1 MVPDVE
7 ASEKFCRWTYGA
19 PIFEDATVDVD
30 PVGDTMTE
38 LAQATT
44 RIPRMAGETWER
56 LRIQAGLQAARRAGG
71 DPEFV
76 LREQVDGRGFDLLP
90 EPDEGDLF
98 YDIEGYPYYPDGG
111 LEYLHGIWMLKD
123 GDWDFVDFWAHDRTE
138 EAKLT
143 HDLLDFL
150 SSHMRAH
157 PRAHIYHYANYEIAA
172 LRRLTSQHRTGEAA
186 MDQLQRERRF
196 VDLFRVVAG
205 GLIASEKGYSIKDL
219 EAFYMAKRDDQVAT
233 AGASVVAYEEWRR
246 TRRQEILD
254 EIRDYNRTDCI
265 STKLLRDWLVSEVRP
280 AGPYPVFG
288 DTPGPKADEKVQAEE
303 DEDEA
308 LRERLVPV
316 GEKLGENVATLL
328 FDLSRFHQREDKP
341 AYWAIFD
348 RLAQDSEDL
357 LDDLECLQGLEA
369 TGAAIKD
376 KRSFQREYRFP
387 EQETKLR
394 VGKTPCV
401 KPATMPEGINL
412 VALDEEARTVVLR
425 RSTAKGPLPDRLD
438 LLPPRPIDNRI
449 VRKAMASTTERI
461 IAADPRA
468 SAIVDL
474 LTKAHP
480 RIDCVEPGVAIVA
493 EGRELV
499 EGAVEAIGA
508 MRDTVLAIQGPPGT
522 GKTYVSA
529 KAIVALVRTGR
540 RVAVSSNSHRA
551 IGNLLKGVAEEAGD
565 QGVEC
570 RIAQKVSD
578 PSDAG
583 DHPAVQVVSDNEAPE
598 IAAADVVGATSWH
611 FARYDDAA
619 FDHLVIDEAG
629 QVSLAN
635 VMAMSRVARN
645 IVLVG
650 DPMQLPQPIQGAHPG
665 ESGLSSLEYL
675 IGEHRT
681 VPADRGIFLPTTRRL
696 HDDLCAFISRA
707 VYEGRLENDAAASAQ
722 SLVAPDGTDLAGAR
736 VVGACHEGRS
746 QVSPEEV
753 ERVHAEIES
762 VLGARYVD
770 RDGEQH
776 VIGSK
781 DVIVVAPFNA
791 QVNALRSALD
801 SDVKVGTVDLF
812 QGQEAPVCIV
822 SMTTSDGEE
831 IPRGVEFLFSL
842 NRINVAVSRA
852 KVAARVIMSPSL
864 LDTPVSTVE
873 QMKLVNTLCLLEE
886 HGER

>member
-1 MVPDVE
+1 
-7 ASEKFCRWTYGA
+7 
-19 PIFEDATVDVD
+19 
-30 PVGDTMTE
+30 
-38 LAQATT
+38 
-44 RIPRMAGETWER
+44 
-56 LRIQAGLQAARRAGG
+56 
-71 DPEFV
+71 
-76 LREQVDGRGFDLLP
+76 
-90 EPDEGDLF
+90 
-98 YDIEGYPYYPDGG
+98 
-111 LEYLHGIWMLKD
+111 
-123 GDWDFVDFWAHDRTE
+123 
-138 EAKLT
+138 
-143 HDLLDFL
+143 
-150 SSHMRAH
+150 
-157 PRAHIYHYANYEIAA
+157 
-172 LRRLTSQHRTGEAA
+172 
-186 MDQLQRERRF
+186 
-196 VDLFRVVAG
+196 
-205 GLIASEKGYSIKDL
+205 
-219 EAFYMAKRDDQVAT
+219 
-233 AGASVVAYEEWRR
+233 
-246 TRRQEILD
+246 
-254 EIRDYNRTDCI
+254 
-265 STKLLRDWLVSEVRP
+265 
-280 AGPYPVFG
+280 
-288 DTPGPKADEKVQAEE
+288 
-303 DEDEA
+303 
-308 LRERLVPV
+308 
-316 GEKLGENVATLL
+316 
-328 FDLSRFHQREDKP
+328 
-341 AYWAIFD
+341 
-348 RLAQDSEDL
+348 
-357 LDDLECLQGLEA
+357 
-369 TGAAIKD
+369 
-376 KRSFQREYRFP
+376 
-387 EQETKLR
+387 
-394 VGKTPCV
+394 
-401 KPATMPEGINL
+401 
-412 VALDEEARTVVLR
+412 
-425 RSTAKGPLPDRLD
+425 
-438 LLPPRPIDNRI
+438 
-449 VRKAMASTTERI
+449 MASTTERI

-551 IGNLLKGVAEEAGD
+551 IGNLLKGVAEEGGD
-565 QGVEC
+565 QGGEC

-583 DHPAVQVVSDNEAPE
+583 DHPAVQVVSANEAPE

-746 QVSPEEV
+746 QVGPEEV

-762 VLGARYVD
+762 VLGARFVD

-776 VIGSK
+776 
-781 DVIVVAPFNA
+781 
-791 QVNALRSALD
+791 
-801 SDVKVGTVDLF
+801 
-812 QGQEAPVCIV
+812 
-822 SMTTSDGEE
+822 GEE
-831 IPRGVEFLFSL
+831 QARPIMQRLVRHVPPLQRRESL
-842 NRINVAVSRA
+842 SNDDARAASGATSVSLYGSSN
-852 KVAARVIMSPSL
+852 KMP
-864 LDTPVSTVE
+864 
-873 QMKLVNTLCLLEE
+873 
-886 HGER
+886 